1 MQASKMND
9 TLNTNQSPLEQ
20 SVSRGPVSRRA
31 LLRAGWVIP
40 VIAVTPLMNTAS
52 AMSTVNCDNLLAKRA
67 VHRKNG
73 DRVAYDDLTAK
84 LEAAGCPC

>member
-1 MQASKMND
+1 MND
-9 TLNTNQSPLEQ
+9 SLNTTEGTVEENAIRG
-20 SVSRGPVSRRA
+20 SVSRRS

-73 DRVAYDDLTAK
+73 DRKAYDDLTAK
-84 LEAAGCPC
+84 LEASGCPC